1 MSISTES
8 YIKVGDVV
16 ERIPNPDNEFG
27 IVVKT
32 EMYRDHSYLPQEQRV
47 FVLWGSGNVQ
57 STNAYLL
64 EVVKSTE

>member
-1 MSISTES
+1 MSISAEF

-16 ERIPNPDNEFG
+16 ERNPNVDNELG

-47 FVLWGSGNVQ
+47 FVLWGTGNVQ
-57 STNAYLL
+57 SINAYLL
-64 EVVKSTE
+64 EVVKSVE